1 MLPTSVFLDQHGG
14 KGTSK
19 LKTRVLDA
27 LGLQGVSFSEA
38 SGCHL
43 PPLAIAF
50 TLCLSRKTLFRDS
63 LGKLAIAFPPCLSRK
78 RRFQGVARRPKSA
91 PFRMI
96 LGTSSGSSRSPFED
110 KAIRRPLG
118 WACFDLVC
126 FGKLCFPTEA
136 SPADPR

>member
-1 MLPTSVFLDQHGG
+1 M
-14 KGTSK
+14 
-19 LKTRVLDA
+19 
-27 LGLQGVSFSEA
+27 
-38 SGCHL
+38 

-110 KAIRRPLG
+110 NSVIDVAALIT
-118 WACFDLVC
+118 
-126 FGKLCFPTEA
+126 GKDANNAARDVAFVKDRHPEVNQKLNE
-136 SPADPR
+136 